1 MFTLRM
7 SIGKSKEPIG
17 RTAIHGPEQV
27 YHLCKELADLNQE
40 TFAVLCLN
48 AKNKVISKNIITIGI
63 VNQTLVHPREIFR
76 VAIQDG
82 AHSII
87 LIHNHPSGE
96 ITPSSEDVLLT
107 KKILEC
113 SKFLCIPVRDHVIIG
128 KSQDDYEKPYK
139 SLRESGLCTFDQ
151 YEETLRAAE

>member
-17 RTAIHGPEQV
+17 RTAICTPEQV
-27 YHLCKELADLNQE
+27 YNLCKELAELNQE

-48 AKNKVISKNIITIGI
+48 TRNKVISKNIITIGI

-87 LIHNHPSGE
+87 LVHNHPSGE
-96 ITPSSEDVLLT
+96 TTPSSDDVALT
-107 KKILEC
+107 KRILEG
-113 SKFLCIPVRDHVIIG
+113 SKFLCIPVKDHVIIS

-151 YEETLRAAE
+151 YDEALRAAE